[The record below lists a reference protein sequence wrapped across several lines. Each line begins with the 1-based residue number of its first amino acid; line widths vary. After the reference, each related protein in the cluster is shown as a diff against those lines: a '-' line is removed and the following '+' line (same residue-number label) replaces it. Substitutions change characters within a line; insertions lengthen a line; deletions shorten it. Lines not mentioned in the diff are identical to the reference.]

1 MEFKK
6 LGLRVLV
13 AIFGAPLI
21 IFLILHGGLPFVIL
35 VLIINLVAQYEFYK
49 LNELKGMLPLK
60 ILGLLSTIAITFSF
74 YYFGLEK
81 LWQIVLFVFYLTL
94 LIELFRNNKSVTLN
108 VAATSWGIFY
118 PTVFMGF
125 NILIRE
131 LPIGLGKEYS
141 RGGKWLLM
149 MIITIWI
156 CDTAAYFV
164 GKAIGKHKLY
174 TRVSPHKTVEGAIA
188 GFIFSFV
195 TVYIFHLTYLDD
207 LTLSQCLIIGLIV
220 AIFSQIG
227 DLVESMFKRDAG
239 VKDSSNLLPGH
250 GGMLDRF
257 DAPLFVAPLVF
268 MYLKF
273 LVFN

>member
-1 MEFKK
+1 MELKK

-21 IFLILHGGLPFVIL
+21 IFLILNGGLPFMVL

-60 ILGLLSTIAITFSF
+60 ILGLLGSVVITFSF
-74 YYFGLEK
+74 YCYGIEK
-81 LWQIVLFVFYLTL
+81 LWIIILVLFYLIL
-94 LIELFRNNKSVTLN
+94 LIELFRNNKSATLN
-108 VAATSWGIFY
+108 IASTSWGLFY

-125 NILIRE
+125 NILLRE
-131 LPIGLGKEYS
+131 LPLETGLEY
-141 RGGKWLLM
+141 RLGGRWLLL
-149 MIITIWI
+149 MIVTIWI

-164 GKAIGKHKLY
+164 GKSIGKHKLFS
-174 TRVSPHKTVEGAIA
+174 RVSPHKTVEGAVA
-188 GFIFSFV
+188 GVIFSFV
-195 TVYIFHLTYLDD
+195 TAYIFHLTYIKS
-207 LTLSQCLIIGLIV
+207 LTLMQCFVIALIV
-220 AIFSQIG
+220 AIFSQVG
-227 DLVESMFKRDAG
+227 DLVESVFKRDAG

-268 MYLKF
+268 LYFKF
-273 LVFN
+273 FVFI